1 MRTYQQK
8 PTGGF
13 ARRNPVSNFEF
24 VFRAIADRL
33 GLSYEEL
40 AAANGYKQLTSI
52 LGIFR
57 PFGYTTT
64 YACLSFIETLRDLG
78 ATRDEVRMLLE
89 THLAEIVN
97 VTLIKRLKPEARDR
111 IAQII
116 VEELDKE
123 DDPLFT
129 PQRKSARICRDR
141 LERYR
146 AKKAAHLER
155 VREQRRS
162 NLRAHAEKLKAEA
175 AARRAAKAAAKAV
188 KEKEQK

>member
-1 MRTYQQK
+1 MRTYLQK

-13 ARRNPVSNFEF
+13 ARRNPISNFEF

-97 VTLIKRLKPEARDR
+97 VTLIKRLKPEAR
-111 IAQII
+111 
-116 VEELDKE
+116 ELRNSSSKNSTKTTIRVSRRSVKA
-123 DDPLFT
+123 PAYAVNAST
-129 PQRKSARICRDR
+129 GSARKRPRI
-141 LERYR
+141 
-146 AKKAAHLER
+146 
-155 VREQRRS
+155 S
-162 NLRAHAEKLKAEA
+162 NASASNGA
-175 AARRAAKAAAKAV
+175 
-188 KEKEQK
+188 